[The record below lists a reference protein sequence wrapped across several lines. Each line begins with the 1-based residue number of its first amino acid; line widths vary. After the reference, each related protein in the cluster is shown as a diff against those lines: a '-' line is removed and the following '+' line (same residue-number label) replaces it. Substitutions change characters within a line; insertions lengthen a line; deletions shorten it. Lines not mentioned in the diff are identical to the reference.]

1 MIWIVFWVG
10 FWADLLR
17 PETPVATIISFADWK
32 RDHPPRSA

>member
-1 MIWIVFWVG
+1 MIWFIFWAG

-17 PETPVATIISFADWK
+17 PEVLEAEIISFADWK